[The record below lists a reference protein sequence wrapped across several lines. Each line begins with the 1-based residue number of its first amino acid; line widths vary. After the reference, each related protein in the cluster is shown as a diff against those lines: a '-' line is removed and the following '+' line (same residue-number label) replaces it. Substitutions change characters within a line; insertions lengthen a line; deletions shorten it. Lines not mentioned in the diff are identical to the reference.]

1 MRVSSPLGT
10 PRAIPLS
17 HTRIPLSTVLLGV
30 VEHHDTEQDDI
41 DAKVEEA
48 RRPLKPTVLRTLC
61 SLSHACPFLVQV
73 EEAAARSSRQAKAVL
88 YNPRAGEVWA
98 FDQGKVVQRTTLA
111 DPKARLFER
120 AEGSV
125 IRMLRSRRIEP
136 TDRRMPFAL

>member
-1 MRVSSPLGT
+1 M
-10 PRAIPLS
+10 
-17 HTRIPLSTVLLGV
+17 LLGV

-48 RRPLKPTVLRTLC
+48 RRPFKQKCCGHFARSPTHA
-61 SLSHACPFLVQV
+61 LSSHKQV